1 MKRAAGPCLL
11 GTGDPYLYRAVQLGP
26 GERGKARPGAWK
38 CVPRSWPLEP
48 PRDDFLDTRGVLH
61 PRTIPGCATPGKQ
74 GSLLL
79 PGSPGWGRGRF
90 CHQGWGGV
98 GRRVHS
104 PCWWPPAAGRCMAER
119 MAPHPGPR
127 SPGHLL
133 RMVPARLGGRWARTD
148 PEFVPNALELPKGQA
163 RPNPCLGGPGRS
175 VHLCGCVCS
184 PSSWEAQKALLSW
197 QSPGG
202 CVLSQ

>member
-1 MKRAAGPCLL
+1 MTRIYTEPSSWAL
-11 GTGDPYLYRAVQLGP
+11 GR
-26 GERGKARPGAWK
+26 EERPGL
-38 CVPRSWPLEP
+38 VPGNVSPGRGPWSLQGMTSWTP
-48 PRDDFLDTRGVLH
+48 GVFCI
-61 PRTIPGCATPGKQ
+61 PGPIPGCATPGKQ

-133 RMVPARLGGRWARTD
+133 RMVPAGPGGRWARTD

-184 PSSWEAQKALLSW
+184 ASSWEAQKALLSW